1 VNYAQFAN
9 QEAAQAVGAKII
21 GDKENHLL
29 TELRVIA
36 TPDSRVYDLCA
47 ILEG

>member
-29 TELRVIA
+29 TELREIA